1 METAN
6 KLRYIVGERIKNI
19 RKEKGWTQ
27 EQLAEKAG
35 MHPTYIGKLERGEKS
50 LTLDSL
56 ENVVNALDMTY
67 EELFKYIKPS
77 TESAENPVLWQI
89 VNTLSGKSIDD
100 QKKAKH
106 LLEFMFEWK
115 EK

>member
-1 METAN
+1 METGN
-6 KLRYIVGERIKNI
+6 SLRYIIGERIKNI

-35 MHPTYIGKLERGEKS
+35 MHPTYIGKAERGEKS

-56 ENVVNALDMTY
+56 ENVVNALDITY

-77 TESAENPVLWQI
+77 TDTENPVLWEI
-89 VNTLSGKSIDD
+89 VNTLCGKSLDD
-100 QKKAKH
+100 QKKVLS
-106 LLEFMFEWK
+106 LLKFLVEWNGK
-115 EK
+115 

>member
-1 METAN
+1 MESAN
-6 KLRYIVGERIKNI
+6 KLRYIVGERIKNR

-56 ENVVNALDMTY
+56 ENVVIALDTTY
-67 EELFKYIKPS
+67 EELFRYIKPS
-77 TESAENPVLWQI
+77 TVSTENPVLWQI
-89 VNTLSGKSIDD
+89 IDILSSKSIDD
-100 QKKAKH
+100 QKKALN
-106 LLEFMFEWK
+106 LLEFMFQWR